1 MKIQPIASLATVET
15 RNIQFN
21 RSTLDGART
30 GSGRRGV
37 KGKMIEAVEDG
48 IDFIH
53 KVGVFV
59 SEGGLVDG
67 KMGNSLLEAIGSGFA
82 RGMFGHGRSDLLL
95 RAEVRD
101 K

>member
-1 MKIQPIASLATVET
+1 M
-15 RNIQFN
+15 
-21 RSTLDGART
+21 
-30 GSGRRGV
+30 
-37 KGKMIEAVEDG
+37 
-48 IDFIH
+48 
-53 KVGVFV
+53 FV

>member
-1 MKIQPIASLATVET
+1 
-15 RNIQFN
+15 
-21 RSTLDGART
+21 LDGART

-59 SEGGLVDG
+59 SEGGLVDR

-82 RGMFGHGRSDLLL
+82 RGVFGHGRSDLLL